1 MSAKTK
7 NPTGIAQGGR
17 HHRALPNTDGDTKEV
32 MDMEWE
38 EAGEKKLGFS
48 LERGVE
54 EPVNNHVEI

>member
-1 MSAKTK
+1 MRKPK
-7 NPTGIAQGGR
+7 IPQELHKGGR

-38 EAGEKKLGFS
+38 EAGEKKLGLS